1 MISIEAYRASVGR
14 FYDKSK
20 RLSYSDEFN
29 TNMSCFLSAYLN
41 YLVLHFNNIFGLFL
55 LEFYDSSFLKR
66 FKLLIDGDIESNP
79 GPVTNYV
86 NTPVK
91 GRPRKSG
98 SGFRGTPKKV
108 KCEKNANLE
117 NISKWSVS
125 CPAENLMSN
134 LAFEVNPQ
142 INAKIS
148 LWKGDI
154 TKIEVNAIMN
164 AAKESLLGGSGI
176 DQAIH
181 NAAGSKLLEE
191 CRKFPVI
198 DSSNIC
204 TEIRCKTGE
213 CKVTQGYNLPA
224 NYVFHVVG
232 PRDKNEDKLRACY

>member
-1 MISIEAYRASVGR
+1 MIS
-14 FYDKSK
+14 
-20 RLSYSDEFN
+20 
-29 TNMSCFLSAYLN
+29 
-41 YLVLHFNNIFGLFL
+41 
-55 LEFYDSSFLKR
+55 
-66 FKLLIDGDIESNP
+66 
-79 GPVTNYV
+79 
-86 NTPVK
+86 K
-91 GRPRKSG
+91 GRPRNSG

-125 CPAENLMSN
+125 CPAENSMSN

-181 NAAGSKLLEE
+181 NAAGLKLLEE
-191 CRKFPVI
+191 CREFPVI

-204 TEIRCKTGE
+204 KEIRCKTGE

-232 PRDKNEDKLRACY
+232 PRDKNEDKLRACYENCLENIIIYQTRSIAFCCIATGYFGFKRDHKKAAEIAM